1 MSNPENA
8 PRWRPNA
15 RYEHVFALVRV
26 DTHVG
31 VDMEAEPEAAITATK
46 VVREQEIAEA
56 EVGRL
61 NLLNG
66 PKGGLLLLDDHEAGT
81 TPGQR
86 RVARRPIDVHIASPG
101 RGHLP

>member
-66 PKGGLLLLDDHEAGT
+66 PKG
-81 TPGQR
+81 
-86 RVARRPIDVHIASPG
+86 ASYFWTITRLEPPPD
-101 RGHLP
+101 RGG